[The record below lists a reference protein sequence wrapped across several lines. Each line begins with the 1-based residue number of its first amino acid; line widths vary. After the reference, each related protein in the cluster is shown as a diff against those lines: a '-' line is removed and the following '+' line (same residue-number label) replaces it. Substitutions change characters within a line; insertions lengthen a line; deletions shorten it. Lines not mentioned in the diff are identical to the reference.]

1 MRRFILSLAV
11 ISAMGSFTASSLRAQ
26 DHSDLA
32 NAVIEACAGT
42 ESISCNFIQTR
53 HLSLVNGEVISKGR
67 MHYGKPDTLVWEYI
81 SPEPLSF
88 EMKGSEVTVRRKG
101 SVQSSDASGNRMYR
115 ELTNMLL
122 GAVSGRLMAD
132 GKLFATEY
140 SSRDGYT
147 VVKMRPKKGD
157 LKKMWNSMT
166 MYFDEKSMKAVK
178 IEIDET
184 SGESTTIEF
193 RY

>member
-1 MRRFILSLAV
+1 MKRFILSLAV
-11 ISAMGSFTASSLRAQ
+11 ISAMGCLTGSALKAQ
-26 DHSDLA
+26 DRSALA
-32 NAVIEACAGT
+32 DAVIEACAGT
-42 ESISCNFIQTR
+42 ENISCDFIQTR

-67 MHYGKPDTLVWEYI
+67 MYYGKPDTLVWEYI

-88 EMKGSEVTVRRKG
+88 EMKGSDVTVRRKG

-115 ELTNMLL
+115 ELTSMLL

-132 GKLFATEY
+132 GKLFATEC
-140 SSRDGYT
+140 SSINGYA
-147 VVKMRPKKGD
+147 VIKMRPKKGD
-157 LKKMWNSMT
+157 LKKMWNCMT

-184 SGESTTIEF
+184 SGDSTMIEF